1 MPTKFNLILSQRTGF
16 TLKWTTGDM
25 PDLVINGVMGADA
38 LEFVRDSIGNA
49 LIRSRDANANNAAK
63 SRVLGLQRWNDNLY
77 SECLIANFQV

>member
-1 MPTKFNLILSQRTGF
+1 
-16 TLKWTTGDM
+16 M